1 MDLGC
6 GAKSFLSSGTRSSM
20 VRVFLI
26 SSSNSVS
33 RSSLTGIFILQGGFC
48 NSMTCASAGSDS
60 LCCRESS
67 ANNIRQEPAAIFM
80 PRPKPLVLIILDGWG
95 YRAETKANAI
105 ALARKPTYDRLLREY
120 PNTLIHT
127 SGPFV
132 GLPEGQM
139 GNSEVG
145 HLNIGAG
152 RIVHMDITR
161 IDLMIQNGEFF
172 SHPVLLAAMKHA
184 RVGERRLHLFGLVS
198 DGGVHS
204 QQAHLYALLKMA
216 KQQGVDR
223 VFVHA
228 FMDGRDTLPTNGAG
242 YLEQLQQK
250 MREYNSGQIAS
261 VSGRYYAMDR
271 DRRWERISKAY
282 SAMVFADAEG
292 GKQVDPVQG
301 MKDSYNKGVTD
312 EFVIPFVCT
321 DKNGQALATIRDED
335 ACICFNFR
343 ADRVRQITRAL
354 ARNSGLNA
362 KGGSD
367 LPGAADLDA
376 TIPRERLPKNLHYV
390 CMTQYDKNFSLPVV
404 IPPESMAN
412 ILANVMGGLNMR
424 NLRVAETEKYAHVT
438 YFFNGGVEQ
447 PFPGEER
454 VMVQSPKVATYDL
467 KPEMSAAGIADA
479 VVKAANDSAFD
490 VVIVNFAN
498 ADMVGHSGKLE
509 PTIKAVETVDAC
521 LAQIEK
527 AVRARGGAMLITA
540 DHGNAEL
547 MIDPVTGGPHTAHTT
562 NPVPFIVIAEDA
574 SKYSLKPNG
583 SLRDISPTMLGM
595 LGINEPGEMTG
606 ADLRAFRIP

>member
-1 MDLGC
+1 M
-6 GAKSFLSSGTRSSM
+6 S
-20 VRVFLI
+20 
-26 SSSNSVS
+26 
-33 RSSLTGIFILQGGFC
+33 
-48 NSMTCASAGSDS
+48 
-60 LCCRESS
+60 
-67 ANNIRQEPAAIFM
+67 
-80 PRPKPLVLIILDGWG
+80 RPKPLILIILDGWG
-95 YRAETKANAI
+95 YRSETKANAI
-105 ALARKPTYDRLLREY
+105 ALASKPTYDRLLREY

-172 SHPVLLAAMKHA
+172 AHPVLLAAMKHA
-184 RVGERRLHLFGLVS
+184 RTGERGLHLFGLVS

-216 KQQGVDR
+216 KQNGVGR
-223 VFVHA
+223 LFVHA

-250 MREYNSGQIAS
+250 MREYNSGKIAS
-261 VSGRYYAMDR
+261 VNGRYYAMDR
-271 DRRWERISKAY
+271 DRRWERIAKAY
-282 SAMVFADAEG
+282 NAMVFGDAEG
-292 GKQVDPVQG
+292 GKCADPVQG

-312 EFVIPFVCT
+312 EFVVPFVCT
-321 DKNGQALATIRDED
+321 DTDKDKSGQPLATIRDDD

-367 LPGAADLDA
+367 LPGAADLDG
-376 TIPRERLPKNLHYV
+376 TIPRDRVPKNLQYV
-390 CMTQYDKNFSLPVV
+390 CMTRYDKNFSLPVV

-454 VMVQSPKVATYDL
+454 VMIQSPKVATYDL

-479 VVKAANDSAFD
+479 VIKATEEGTFD
-490 VVIVNFAN
+490 VIIVNFAN
-498 ADMVGHSGKLE
+498 ADMVGHSGKIE
-509 PTIKAVETVDAC
+509 PTMKAVETVDAC
-521 LAQIEK
+521 LGRIESS
-527 AVRARGGAMLITA
+527 VRAKGGAILITA
-540 DHGNAEL
+540 DHGNAEM
-547 MIDPVTGGPHTAHTT
+547 MIDPATGGPHTAHTT
-562 NPVPFIVIAEDA
+562 NPVPFIVVAEDA
-574 SKYSLKPNG
+574 KQYTLKPNG

-595 LGINEPGEMTG
+595 LGVDEPKEMTG
-606 ADLRAFRIP
+606 TDLRAFLKNNHKS